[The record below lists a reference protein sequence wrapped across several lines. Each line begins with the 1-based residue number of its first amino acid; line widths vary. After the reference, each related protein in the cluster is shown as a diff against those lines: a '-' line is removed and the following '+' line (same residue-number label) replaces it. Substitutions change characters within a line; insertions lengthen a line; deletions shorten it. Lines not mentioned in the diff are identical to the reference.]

1 MDVQTNSWIFQDTTT
16 IGNGTTFKSGRN
28 NQITIYITGD
38 SLSRTILFEGCDGES
53 TPNWFPITAVKLSD
67 LTSATST
74 TGNNEAWTIDL
85 AQWVGIRCRISA
97 IVGGTVKITGR
108 VVEVENSLI
117 QKSDVILAGSQT
129 KLLAQ
134 ALNQVVT
141 KGTNYYLT
149 GDVTNYKNKTVQIF
163 STADGYCGL
172 EINLNNQW
180 RSLSSSQNII
190 YQDSFVGVDGDA
202 LASAWEVTK
211 VGTYTD
217 ATTYAKI
224 YGNKMRMNIAG
235 TAGVPKVQA
244 VINKPIY
251 LSREYVIKFVLD
263 ETLFTAASASREFK
277 VGITPTK
284 PTTGGTEVG
293 GLTNSKTLLNIY
305 GADAYRTGGVKI
317 LDIDT
322 PSDAQEYT
330 IILTATKLKIY
341 RGTTLL
347 CEFADTYD
355 QTQYYVW
362 FQGMVHYT
370 AGPFTFTIDD
380 VMVYNRDV
388 TAKVLAG
395 IPYVKTITDAIA
407 GNMRVNFMADFGADA
422 VVDIAIIG
430 QG

>member
-1 MDVQTNSWIFQDTTT
+1 MATLTKVLGSPARLIAE
-16 IGNGTTFKSGRN
+16 
-28 NQITIYITGD
+28 
-38 SLSRTILFEGCDGES
+38 SLS
-53 TPNWFPITAVKLSD
+53 
-67 LTSATST
+67 
-74 TGNNEAWTIDL
+74 
-85 AQWVGIRCRISA
+85 
-97 IVGGTVKITGR
+97 
-108 VVEVENSLI
+108 
-117 QKSDVILAGSQT
+117 
-129 KLLAQ
+129 Q
-134 ALNQVVT
+134 AVT
-141 KGTNYYLT
+141 KGTSSYLT
-149 GDVTNYKNKTVQIF
+149 GDVSNYTNKTVQVY
-163 STADGYCGL
+163 STADGYCGI
-172 EINLNNQW
+172 EVYLNGQW

-190 YQDSFVGVDGDA
+190 YQDAFTGADGDA
-202 LASAWEVTK
+202 LSSNWEVTK

-217 ATTYAKI
+217 ADTYAKI
-224 YGNKMRMNIAG
+224 YGNKMRMNVAG
-235 TAGVPKVQA
+235 TAGIPKVQA

-251 LSREYVIKFVLD
+251 LSREYVIKFEVD
-263 ETLFTAASASREFK
+263 ETLFTAASASREFR

-293 GLTNSKTLLNIY
+293 GLTNSKMLLNIY

-330 IILTATKLKIY
+330 IIINATKMMIY

-347 CEFADTYD
+347 CEYADTYD

-362 FQGMVHYT
+362 FQGMVYYA
-370 AGPFTFTIDD
+370 AGPLTFTIDD

-395 IPYVKTITDAIA
+395 IPYVKTISDAIV

-422 VVDIAIIG
+422 VADIAIIG

>member
-1 MDVQTNSWIFQDTTT
+1 MS
-16 IGNGTTFKSGRN
+16 FKDYSLKMWN
-28 NQITIYITGD
+28 WLTGD
-38 SLSRTILFEGCDGES
+38 DAT
-53 TPNWFPITAVKLSD
+53 VKPD
-67 LTSATST
+67 I
-74 TGNNEAWTIDL
+74 E
-85 AQWVGIRCRISA
+85 
-97 IVGGTVKITGR
+97 IVGNKAVL
-108 VVEVENSLI
+108 VASAL
-117 QKSDVILAGSQT
+117 D
-129 KLLAQ
+129 Q
-134 ALNQVVT
+134 AVT
-141 KGTNYYLT
+141 KGTNKYLT
-149 GDVTNYKNKTVQIF
+149 GDVTNYKNKTVQIY
-163 STADGYCGL
+163 SSADGYCGI
-172 EINLNNQW
+172 EVYLNGQW

-190 YQDSFVGVDGDA
+190 YQDDFTGDDGDTLDA
-202 LASAWEVTK
+202 TWEETK
-211 VGTYTD
+211 VGAYTD
-217 ATTYAKI
+217 AETYAKI

-235 TAGVPKVQA
+235 SAGIPKVQA

-251 LSREYVIKFVLD
+251 LSREYVIKFVID
-263 ETLFTAASASREFK
+263 ETLFTAASASREFRM
-277 VGITPTK
+277 GITPTK
-284 PTTGGTEVG
+284 PTTGTEVG
-293 GLTNSKTLLNIY
+293 SITNSKVLFDIH
-305 GADAYRTGGVKI
+305 GADLYRTGGVKI

-370 AGPFTFTIDD
+370 AGPLTFTIDD